1 MYVYTLFE
9 VWPLSLVLDRW
20 LDSFHIYRSLS
31 MHPNEHPNG
40 KKLKISR
47 STLHLSN
54 YYIDRSDTCDSYN
67 SGRIM
72 KDTSNQMM
80 MK

>member
-1 MYVYTLFE
+1 MSKLCTYVC
-9 VWPLSLVLDRW
+9 
-20 LDSFHIYRSLS
+20 IYVVRSLATVVGFRS
-31 MHPNEHPNG
+31 MHSNVFVRMFPNG

-80 MK
+80 MR

>member
-1 MYVYTLFE
+1 MSKLCTYVC
-9 VWPLSLVLDRW
+9 
-20 LDSFHIYRSLS
+20 IYVVRSLATVVGFRS
-31 MHPNEHPNG
+31 MRSNEHPNG

-80 MK
+80 MR